1 MEELP
6 GEASCPICGEYFR
19 EPVSIHCGH
28 HFCRGCIERC
38 WEWPTAGFA
47 CPRCRDTAPQRSL
60 RPSREL
66 ERVLELARRLSR
78 GEALGT
84 EDEEDEE
91 GEMCQRH
98 REPLELFCKE
108 DGALLCAIC
117 RESRAHRAH
126 AVLPLPEAARDFEEQ
141 IQAELQT
148 LEDER
153 DKLLELRE
161 AEMRRIWECLEQTA
175 AERRRIQSRF
185 RGLRLALEELPRR
198 LLARLRRLESDIGG
212 AQEERAALLTR
223 EISRLEL
230 RAREL
235 RERPRSPARTFLQ
248 DISSALSSL
257 RNENF
262 ELPPEF
268 PDFESKI
275 QHFREENA
283 LLEETLRS
291 FRDVL
296 AFELPEKMPV
306 TLEPSTA
313 HPQLLV
319 APDGGSVT
327 WESARDP
334 PALGAQAGAD
344 PCVLGREA
352 VTGGRRCWDVQVAP
366 EGSWALG
373 VAREIPGRGA
383 GTFGSGAETAGRE
396 EGTPGNGEGTPWNGA
411 GTPWNGAGTLGSGE
425 GTPGNGTGTP
435 GSGAGTL
442 GSGAGTFGSGGETPG
457 NGGETPGREE
467 GTLVSEAGTPWNG
480 AGILGNGEGTPMS
493 GEGTL
498 GSGGETLGNGEGTLG
513 SGTGT
518 LGNGAGT
525 PWNGAGTPWN
535 GAGTLGNGE
544 GTPRNGAGTLGNEAG
559 TLMSEAGIPGS
570 KEGTPGSE
578 AEPPGS
584 GAGTLGNESGTS
596 GREEGT
602 LENGTEPPGSGA
614 EPPEWELWSMGQCQG
629 QFWAL
634 TSLERTPLLLPRA
647 PRRVRVALDYD
658 GGRVAFF
665 DADERSLIF
674 AFPAASFE
682 GHSVRPWFLV
692 WGEGARI
699 SLCP

>member
-84 EDEEDEE
+84 QEDEEEEE

-141 IQAELQT
+141 IQAGLQT
-148 LEDER
+148 LKDER

-161 AEMRRIWECLEQTA
+161 AEMRRIWECLEQTE
-175 AERRRIQSRF
+175 AERRRILSRF
-185 RGLRLALEELPRR
+185 QGLRLALEELPRR
-198 LLARLRRLESDIGG
+198 LLARLRRLESDIGS
-212 AQEERAALLTR
+212 AQEERATLLTR
-223 EISRLEL
+223 EISRLEM
-230 RAREL
+230 RAQEL
-235 RERPRSPARTFLQ
+235 RERPRRPARTFLQ
-248 DISSALSSL
+248 DISSTLSSL

-262 ELPPEF
+262 QLPPKF
-268 PDFESKI
+268 PDLENKI
-275 QHFREENA
+275 QRFREENA

-291 FRDVL
+291 FRDAL
-296 AFELPEKMPV
+296 AFELPEKMTV

-319 APDGGSVT
+319 APDGGSVS

-334 PALGAQAGAD
+334 PGHGAQARPGAD
-344 PCVLGREA
+344 PCVLGREG

-373 VAREIPGRGA
+373 VARETPGSGA
-383 GTFGSGAETAGRE
+383 GTPGSGAGTPGNGAGTPGNG
-396 EGTPGNGEGTPWNGA
+396 EGTPGNGAGTPGNGEGTPGREEGTLGNGGETPGNGEGTPGREEGTLGSGEGTPGSGAGTPWNGA
-411 GTPWNGAGTLGSGE
+411 GTPWNGEGTLG
-425 GTPGNGTGTP
+425 N
-435 GSGAGTL
+435 GAGTL
-442 GSGAGTFGSGGETPG
+442 E
-457 NGGETPGREE
+457 NGE
-467 GTLVSEAGTPWNG
+467 GTLGNGAGTPWNG
-480 AGILGNGEGTPMS
+480 E
-493 GEGTL
+493 
-498 GSGGETLGNGEGTLG
+498 
-513 SGTGT
+513 GT

-525 PWNGAGTPWN
+525 PWNGAGTP
-535 GAGTLGNGE
+535 
-544 GTPRNGAGTLGNEAG
+544 RNGAGTL
-559 TLMSEAGIPGS
+559 
-570 KEGTPGSE
+570 GSE

-584 GAGTLGNESGTS
+584 GAGTPGSGEGTPMSGTESPESGAEPPSSGAEPLGNGTEPPGSGA
-596 GREEGT
+596 
-602 LENGTEPPGSGA
+602 EPPGSGA
-614 EPPEWELWSMGQCQG
+614 EPPEWELWSMGLCQG

-634 TSLERTPLLLPRA
+634 TSLERIPLLLSRA
-647 PRRVRVALDYD
+647 PRRVRVALDYE
-658 GGRVAFF
+658 GGQVAFF
-665 DADERSLIF
+665 DADQRSLIF

-682 GHSVRPWFLV
+682 GQSVRPWFLV

>member
-84 EDEEDEE
+84 QEDEEQEE

-141 IQAELQT
+141 IQAGLQT
-148 LEDER
+148 LKDER

-161 AEMRRIWECLEQTA
+161 AEMRRIWECLEQTE
-175 AERRRIQSRF
+175 AERRRILSRF
-185 RGLRLALEELPRR
+185 QGLRLALEELPRR
-198 LLARLRRLESDIGG
+198 LLARLRRLESDIGS
-212 AQEERAALLTR
+212 AQEERATLLTR
-223 EISRLEL
+223 EISRLEM
-230 RAREL
+230 RAQEL
-235 RERPRSPARTFLQ
+235 RERPRRPARTFLQ
-248 DISSALSSL
+248 DISSTLSSL

-262 ELPPEF
+262 QLPPKF
-268 PDFESKI
+268 PDLENKI
-275 QHFREENA
+275 QRFREENA

-291 FRDVL
+291 FRDAL
-296 AFELPEKMPV
+296 AFELPEKMTV

-319 APDGGSVT
+319 APDGGSVS

-334 PALGAQAGAD
+334 PGHGAQARPGAD
-344 PCVLGREA
+344 PCVLGREG

-373 VAREIPGRGA
+373 VARE
-383 GTFGSGAETAGRE
+383 
-396 EGTPGNGEGTPWNGA
+396 TPG
-411 GTPWNGAGTLGSGE
+411 
-425 GTPGNGTGTP
+425 
-435 GSGAGTL
+435 
-442 GSGAGTFGSGGETPG
+442 
-457 NGGETPGREE
+457 
-467 GTLVSEAGTPWNG
+467 
-480 AGILGNGEGTPMS
+480 
-493 GEGTL
+493 
-498 GSGGETLGNGEGTLG
+498 
-513 SGTGT
+513 
-518 LGNGAGT
+518 
-525 PWNGAGTPWN
+525 
-535 GAGTLGNGE
+535 
-544 GTPRNGAGTLGNEAG
+544 
-559 TLMSEAGIPGS
+559 
-570 KEGTPGSE
+570 K
-578 AEPPGS
+578 PP
-584 GAGTLGNESGTS
+584 E
-596 GREEGT
+596 
-602 LENGTEPPGSGA
+602 SGA
-614 EPPEWELWSMGQCQG
+614 EPPEWELWSMGLCQG

-634 TSLERTPLLLPRA
+634 TSLERIPLLLSRA
-647 PRRVRVALDYD
+647 PRRVRVALDYE
-658 GGRVAFF
+658 GGQVAFF
-665 DADERSLIF
+665 DADQRSLIF

-682 GHSVRPWFLV
+682 GQSVRPWFLV